1 MALAKR
7 AMRVGFSFILKIGIP
22 RARQVMEAGPHKDL
36 LDVLNFD
43 LITSVND
50 QVLACTQQSGFRFVK
65 VRLRGGDG
73 RIQWTLG
80 SGQSPWIRAEFY
92 RSNAKLTY
100 LLPVDL

>member
-1 MALAKR
+1 
-7 AMRVGFSFILKIGIP
+7 
-22 RARQVMEAGPHKDL
+22 MEAGPHKDL

-80 SGQSPWIRAEFY
+80 SGQSPWAELQIKCKTHIPF
-92 RSNAKLTY
+92 AC
-100 LLPVDL
+100 